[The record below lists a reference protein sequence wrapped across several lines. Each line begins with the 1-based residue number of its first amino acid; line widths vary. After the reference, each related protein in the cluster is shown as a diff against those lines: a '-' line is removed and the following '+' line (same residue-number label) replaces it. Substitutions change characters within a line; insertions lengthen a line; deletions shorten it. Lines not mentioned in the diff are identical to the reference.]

1 MKIYNQVSVT
11 TTALTSI
18 MCDVCKKVYD
28 IEEWSET
35 QEFTHISLNC
45 GYNSVFGDGITVECD
60 ICQHCL
66 QKLLGKY
73 IRTIGK

>member
-1 MKIYNQVSVT
+1 MKTYKQISVT
-11 TTALTSI
+11 KSFLDYIT
-18 MCDVCKKVYD
+18 CDVCKQIYYM
-28 IEEWSET
+28 EEWSEI
-35 QEFTHISLNC
+35 QEFTHISLSC
-45 GYNSVFGDGITVECD
+45 GYNSVFGDGTTVECD

>member
-1 MKIYNQVSVT
+1 M
-11 TTALTSI
+11 
-18 MCDVCKKVYD
+18 
-28 IEEWSET
+28 EEWSEI
-35 QEFTHISLNC
+35 QEFTHISLSC
-45 GYNSVFGDGITVECD
+45 GYNSVFGDGTTVECD